1 MDVAFYLKWGFG
13 RQGRGFESGSW
24 VLRDVALNL
33 QLCFSGVV
41 GLSPH
46 FFLGGGGLWV

>member
-1 MDVAFYLKWGFG
+1 MDVAFYLKWGLG

-24 VLRDVALNL
+24 LLRDM
-33 QLCFSGVV
+33 

-46 FFLGGGGLWV
+46 RGL